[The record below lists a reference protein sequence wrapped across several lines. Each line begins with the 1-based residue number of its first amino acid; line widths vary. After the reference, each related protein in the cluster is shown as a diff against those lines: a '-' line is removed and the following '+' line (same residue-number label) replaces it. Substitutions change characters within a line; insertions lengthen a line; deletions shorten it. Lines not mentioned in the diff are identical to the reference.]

1 MAVGSIQSHFK
12 IVFQTMAMLGV
23 SSFVFLV
30 CHTSDYHTALFL
42 MTMALTCNAFH
53 TSAVCVIPQDI
64 APKYSG
70 SVYGK
75 FLEASDLVAVLK
87 CKMIYFRKYSHTVRY
102 PLLQ

>member
-1 MAVGSIQSHFK
+1 
-12 IVFQTMAMLGV
+12 MAMLGV

-75 FLEASDLVAVLK
+75 FPKFEILQ
-87 CKMIYFRKYSHTVRY
+87 CKMIALRKYTY
-102 PLLQ
+102 PLLL